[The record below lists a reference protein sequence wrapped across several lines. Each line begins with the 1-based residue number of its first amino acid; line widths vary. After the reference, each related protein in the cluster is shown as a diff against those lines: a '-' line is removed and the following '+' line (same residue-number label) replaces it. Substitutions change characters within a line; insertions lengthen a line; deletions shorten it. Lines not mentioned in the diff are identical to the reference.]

1 MEIVQL
7 YQVFE
12 PGALTK
18 EDQMEEQLI
27 LQQARYLAY
36 KRDKLDEVFSDMR
49 NVRTVINNKLQKPG
63 SQPARCSLDWWFL
76 IWYKLNRM
84 SFIATYYYLMPFLIL
99 VFQVLLLY
107 SRQIYTQYLKKAEE
121 PPDSIAAGDTTLL

>member
-1 MEIVQL
+1 MEIIQL

-12 PGALTK
+12 PSALTK
-18 EDQMEEQLI
+18 EDEIEEQLI

-36 KRDKLDEVFSDMR
+36 KRDKLDEMFSDMR
-49 NVRTVINNKLQKPG
+49 NVRIVINNKLQKAG
-63 SQPARCSLDWWFL
+63 SQPARCTLDWWFL

-84 SFIATYYYLMPFLIL
+84 SFVATYYYLMPFLIL

-107 SRQIYTQYLKKAEE
+107 SKQIYTQYLKKAEE
-121 PPDSIAAGDTTLL
+121 PPDPTADGDTTLL